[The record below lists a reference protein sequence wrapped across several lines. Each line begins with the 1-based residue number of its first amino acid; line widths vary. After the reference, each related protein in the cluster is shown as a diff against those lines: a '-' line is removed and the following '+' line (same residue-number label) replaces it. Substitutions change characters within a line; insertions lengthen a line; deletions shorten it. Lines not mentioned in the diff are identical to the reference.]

1 MDLTMENIEQLINL
15 LLEKQKITIVEESH
29 KLLKEL
35 EKSFTA
41 ITTANLKIITERFNK
56 LETDVINSSTKIVSI
71 TKALELSNQK
81 MSSLENELNDTTKFI
96 HVNDE
101 IVASKFEEVK
111 EQTKKV
117 SSQMKDTSAVNKI
130 NNKLREIRDRSRRN
144 NLRITGIKESEH
156 ESWEE
161 SELKVLKLFEET
173 LEIKNVKI
181 ERAHRTGPRDAKK
194 NRTII
199 LKLLNYKD
207 KIDIMKRSVRLK
219 GINIYIN
226 EDFCYET
233 VQIRKDLRD
242 KMLRE
247 RKQGK
252 YAFISYDKLI
262 IREWAE
268 KKIDA
273 KNRQV

>member
-15 LLEKQKITIVEESH
+15 LLEKQKITIIEESH

-41 ITTANLKIITERFNK
+41 ITTANLKIITERVNK

-71 TKALELSNQK
+71 TKAMELSNQK
-81 MSSLENELNDTTKFI
+81 IMSLENELYDIKKFL

-101 IVASKFEEVK
+101 TVASKFEKVK

-117 SSQMKDTSAVNKI
+117 SSQMKDTSAVNKT
-130 NNKLREIRDRSRRN
+130 NNKLREIEDRSRRN
-144 NLRITGIKESEH
+144 NLTVTGINESEH

-161 SELKVLKLFEET
+161 
-173 LEIKNVKI
+173 N
-181 ERAHRTGPRDAKK
+181 
-194 NRTII
+194 
-199 LKLLNYKD
+199 

-219 GINIYIN
+219 GMNIYIN

>member
-1 MDLTMENIEQLINL
+1 MDLTMENIEQLIKL

-29 KLLKEL
+29 KLLKQL

-71 TKALELSNQK
+71 TKALELSNQNI
-81 MSSLENELNDTTKFI
+81 SSLENELNDIKKFI

-101 IVASKFEEVK
+101 TVASKFEKVK

-130 NNKLREIRDRSRRN
+130 NKKLREIKDRSRRN

-181 ERAHRTGPRDAKK
+181 ERAYRTGPRDAKK

-219 GINIYIN
+219 GMNIYIN

-247 RKQGK
+247 
-252 YAFISYDKLI
+252 
-262 IREWAE
+262 
-268 KKIDA
+268 
-273 KNRQV
+273 

>member
-1 MDLTMENIEQLINL
+1 
-15 LLEKQKITIVEESH
+15 
-29 KLLKEL
+29 
-35 EKSFTA
+35 
-41 ITTANLKIITERFNK
+41 
-56 LETDVINSSTKIVSI
+56 
-71 TKALELSNQK
+71 
-81 MSSLENELNDTTKFI
+81 
-96 HVNDE
+96 
-101 IVASKFEEVK
+101 
-111 EQTKKV
+111 
-117 SSQMKDTSAVNKI
+117 MKDTSAVNKI
-130 NNKLREIRDRSRRN
+130 TNKLREIENRSRRN
-144 NLRITGIKESEH
+144 NLRIIGIKESEH

-199 LKLLNYKD
+199 LKLNYKD

-219 GINIYIN
+219 GMNIYIN

-233 VQIRKDLRD
+233 VQIRKDLKY
-242 KMLRE
+242 KMLKE

-262 IREWAE
+262 ICEWAE